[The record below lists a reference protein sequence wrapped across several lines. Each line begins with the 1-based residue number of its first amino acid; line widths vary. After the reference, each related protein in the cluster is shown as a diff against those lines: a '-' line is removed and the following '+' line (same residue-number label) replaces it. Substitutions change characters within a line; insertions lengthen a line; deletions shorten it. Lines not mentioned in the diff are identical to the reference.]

1 MTIDEMIAKKKEYG
15 FSCDYISQKSGVP
28 FSTVQKVFSKVS
40 PSPRRK
46 TLEALWKFFDEADRT
61 TAAASTQAKRS
72 SYFDDDD
79 TDGTF
84 GFSYVNDC
92 DAVYNAVEGTNA
104 LKQDMYD
111 TSDNTSYV
119 RRKRIKVGAK
129 GDKTLEDY
137 LALPE
142 GVRVELIDG
151 IFYDMAAPTSPHTS
165 LALDLWA
172 VFKSYVKA
180 NRGECVPMAAPVD
193 VQLDSDDKTVVQPD
207 VMIICDRSKIT
218 KLRVVGA
225 PDLVVE
231 VLSPSNWSHDMVRKL
246 KKYKKA
252 GVKEYW
258 IVNVEEQ
265 SVLVYEFAQSDFPTE
280 YDFDDEVP
288 VGIWGGDCKVNFREL
303 YEDIEFML

>member
-15 FSCDYISQKSGVP
+15 FSCEYIAQRSGVP

-46 TLEALWKFFDEADRT
+46 TLEALWKFFDEADST
-61 TAAASTQAKRS
+61 TAVASTQAKRS

-92 DAVYNAVEGTNA
+92 DAVYNAVEGTSA
-104 LKQDMYD
+104 LKQDMCD

-119 RRKRIKVGAK
+119 RRKRTKAGAK
-129 GDKTLEDY
+129 GDKTLKDY

-151 IFYDMAAPTSPHTS
+151 VFYDMAAPSSPHTY
-165 LALDLWA
+165 LASDIRE
-172 VFKSYVKA
+172 VFKAYIKA
-180 NRGECVPMAAPVD
+180 NKGECVSMAAPVD
-193 VQLDSDDKTVVQPD
+193 VQLDCDDKTVVQPD
-207 VMIICDRSKIT
+207 AMIICDRSKIT

-231 VLSPSNWSHDMVRKL
+231 VLSQSNWHHDMVRKL
-246 KKYKKA
+246 KKYKEA
-252 GVKEYW
+252 GVREYW
-258 IVNVEEQ
+258 IVNIEEQ
-265 SVLVYEFAQSDFPTE
+265 YVLVYDFTKADFPTE

-288 VGIWGGDCKVNFREL
+288 VGIWDGNCKVNFREL
-303 YEDIEFML
+303 YKEIEFML

>member
-61 TAAASTQAKRS
+61 TAAASTQVKRG
-72 SYFDDDD
+72 SYFDDTETEYSFVNEGD
-79 TDGTF
+79 TAYGYVDGT
-84 GFSYVNDC
+84 S
-92 DAVYNAVEGTNA
+92 A
-104 LKQDMYD
+104 LKPTLHVEVD
-111 TSDNTSYV
+111 TGHYV
-119 RRKRIKVGAK
+119 SKQRIKANAK
-129 GDKTLEDY
+129 GDKTLRDY

-151 IFYDMAAPTSPHTS
+151 IFYDMAAPSSPHTY
-165 LALDLWA
+165 LASDIREI
-172 VFKSYVKA
+172 FKAYIKA
-180 NRGECVPMAAPVD
+180 NNGECVSMAAPVD

-218 KLRVVGA
+218 KPRVVGA

-288 VGIWGGDCKVNFREL
+288 VGIWDGKCKVNFREL